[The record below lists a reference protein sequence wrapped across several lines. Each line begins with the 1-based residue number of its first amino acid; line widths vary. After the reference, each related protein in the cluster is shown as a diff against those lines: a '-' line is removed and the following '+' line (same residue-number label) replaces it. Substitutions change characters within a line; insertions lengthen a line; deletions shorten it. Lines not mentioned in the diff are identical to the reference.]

1 MNKKTALSIQIPTVQ
16 GYILEFNSA
25 SHKVLKKGLR
35 ESGEEYEGAAEYV
48 IDDSEIIRWL
58 QTGPPEMN
66 SWLQA
71 MGFDEVELSA
81 KIIAEVE
88 LKKKSRKRKTKYKT
102 GR

>member
-1 MNKKTALSIQIPTVQ
+1 MNKKIALSIQIPTVQ
-16 GYILEFNSA
+16 GYILEFRFNPA

-35 ESGEEYEGAAEYV
+35 ESGEEYEGAAEYM

-58 QTGPPEMN
+58 QTGPSEIN

-88 LKKKSRKRKTKYKT
+88 LKKR
-102 GR
+102 